1 MPFSDSE
8 FLDSISAADTPSD
21 QASSFSLSDQSSS
34 AETSSQIHSESESSP
49 QPDVKGDGDRPS
61 VNGAQE
67 TAQEIEASSQTDPK
81 INTSNGQIPNG
92 QIPNGQN
99 SNGSQTDQP
108 HENGSLP
115 ANSDADP
122 PATTPLAEPAA
133 AFGDGSELE
142 VGFLPVLRN
151 FNFLALW
158 SGQVFSQ
165 IADKVYL
172 VLMIALISSRFQ
184 ASGQSISGWVSSLM
198 IIFTVP
204 AVLFGFAA
212 GVFVD
217 RWQKKVVLV
226 STNLLRGGLVFLL
239 PMLVWLTADW
249 QPVYGLPVGFF
260 VLLGITF
267 LVSTL
272 TQFFAPAEQ
281 AVIPLVVEKK
291 HLLSANSLYT
301 TTMMASVIVGF
312 ALGEPLLE
320 LADAIA
326 ARFMGDLDI
335 GKELLVGSCYALAG
349 LILFLIRPQERQKS
363 ASQAKSH
370 IWADMKDG
378 LRYLRDHDKVRAALI
393 QLVILFSVFAALAVL
408 AVRLAELIP
417 TIDSDQF
424 GFLLAAAG
432 VGMAIGAALVGQF
445 GQQFRR
451 SHLSLVGSAG
461 MALCLAILS
470 FQTQNL
476 WPALIL
482 IGLLGIFAALVGIPM
497 QTTIQAET
505 PERMRG
511 KVFGLQNNAVNIA
524 LSLPLALAGIAET
537 LFGLSA
543 VLISLSVIILAGGLL
558 TWYSSP
564 MRSSRTTSQSG

>member
-8 FLDSISAADTPSD
+8 FLDSMPAADDSPVEP
-21 QASSFSLSDQSSS
+21 SSFQARQKSA
-34 AETSSQIHSESESSP
+34 AETSSSLSDNMSHNAEAAGESQASKQTHPQQLAHDSAWPDSTSQHHNGYSSAPSSEAKADVAASKLSDPSES
-49 QPDVKGDGDRPS
+49 
-61 VNGAQE
+61 
-67 TAQEIEASSQTDPK
+67 ASSEGSSQRSPELSSE
-81 INTSNGQIPNG
+81 NTPV
-92 QIPNGQN
+92 
-99 SNGSQTDQP
+99 
-108 HENGSLP
+108 
-115 ANSDADP
+115 DALDI
-122 PATTPLAEPAA
+122 EI
-133 AFGDGSELE
+133 
-142 VGFLPVLRN
+142 GFLPVLKN
-151 FNFLALW
+151 LNFLALW

-184 ASGQSISGWVSSLM
+184 ASGQSISGWVSALM
-198 IIFTVP
+198 IVFTIP

-217 RWQKKVVLV
+217 RWQKKAVLV
-226 STNLLRGGLVFLL
+226 STNLLRGGLVLVL
-239 PMLVWLTADW
+239 PILIWLSADW
-249 QPVYGLPVGFF
+249 QPIYGIPIGFF
-260 VLLGITF
+260 ALLGITF
-267 LVSTL
+267 SVSTL

-281 AVIPLVVEKK
+281 AVIPLLVEKK
-291 HLLSANSLYT
+291 NLLSANSLYT

-312 ALGEPLLE
+312 ALGEPVLE

-326 ARFMGDLDI
+326 TRLMGDLDI
-335 GKELLVGSCYALAG
+335 GKEILVGGCYALAG
-349 LILFLIRPQERQKS
+349 LILILIRPKERQDS
-363 ASQAKSH
+363 LQNESTH
-370 IWADMKDG
+370 VWVDMKDG
-378 LRYLRDHDKVRAALI
+378 LRYLRNHNKVRAALI

-417 TIDSDQF
+417 SIDSDQF

-432 VGMAIGAALVGQF
+432 VGMAIGAAAVGQF

-451 SHLSLVGSAG
+451 SLLSLVGSVG
-461 MALCLAILS
+461 MAVCLGALS

-482 IGLLGIFAALVGIPM
+482 IGCLGVFAALVGIPM

-505 PERMRG
+505 PESMRG

-537 LFGLSA
+537 LLGLPV
-543 VLISLSVIILAGGLL
+543 VLIGLSVIILAGGLL

-564 MRSSRTTSQSG
+564 MRSSRASSQPG